1 MCRLSMAY
9 LTESVPQES
18 IDRPEPEE
26 LLGRWAVA
34 QLLVEMASIISRA

>member
-9 LTESVPQES
+9 LTESVPQEI

-26 LLGRWAVA
+26 LSGRRAVVQALGRDG
-34 QLLVEMASIISRA
+34 